1 MRLLRAEAWTQPAEY
16 DDPNRARRAGRRRAR
31 RLAICRDR
39 HPRVECVD
47 ARERA
52 VEPAW
57 CHADDR
63 HRPAVE
69 NDRSAQHAAVA
80 TQLALPKVIA
90 DDDNW
95 LGAASAIL
103 RAGVE
108 PPQCRSD
115 AEHLEV
121 VTRGYETANSP
132 DVRSRPQ

>member
-1 MRLLRAEAWTQPAEY
+1 
-16 DDPNRARRAGRRRAR
+16 
-31 RLAICRDR
+31 
-39 HPRVECVD
+39 PRVECVD

-52 VEPAW
+52 AEAGW
-57 CHADDR
+57 RHADDR

-108 PPQCRSD
+108 PPECRSA